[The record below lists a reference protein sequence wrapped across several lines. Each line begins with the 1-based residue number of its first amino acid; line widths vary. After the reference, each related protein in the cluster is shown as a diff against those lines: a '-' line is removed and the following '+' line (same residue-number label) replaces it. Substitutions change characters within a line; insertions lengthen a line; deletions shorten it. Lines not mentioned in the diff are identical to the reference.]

1 MDPAEYCREVEAYLC
16 RKNDGHLIRIVGPVF
31 EQVCCWAEQGVP
43 LSAVFQGID
52 RRFERYYARGPRRRP
67 LRLEFCEADV
77 LDLFDEWRRAVG
89 VPAASTGER
98 AVGSRHASHGAPDQ
112 DDQDD
117 QNDQHEHDEDEADD
131 RAADRWSH
139 RRVGLQSHLDRVIV
153 RLTALCAGQEA
164 LTGFRT
170 ALERVV
176 HELDHER
183 AGARAVRG
191 NARIHLLGRLR
202 TLDETLLDTA
212 RHGAETRLLDALR
225 REAESELTPFRGRM
239 PSAAFERA
247 LERCTDRLLRDRLGL
262 PRVSFDS

>member
-1 MDPAEYCREVEAYLC
+1 MDPAEYCREVEVYLC

-31 EQVCCWAEQGVP
+31 EQVCRWAEQGVP

-112 DDQDD
+112 NEQ
-117 QNDQHEHDEDEADD
+117 DEDEAPL
-131 RAADRWSH
+131 RAAARSAH
-139 RRVGLQSHLDRVIV
+139 RRAGLQSHLDRVVV

-164 LTGFRT
+164 LPGFRT
-170 ALERVV
+170 ALERVM
-176 HELDHER
+176 HELEHER
-183 AGARAVRG
+183 AGARAIRAADLAACAALLILGPERGHRVRHR
-191 NARIHLLGRLR
+191 ARTERS
-202 TLDETLLDTA
+202 A
-212 RHGAETRLLDALR
+212 RAR
-225 REAESELTPFRGRM
+225 S
-239 PSAAFERA
+239 
-247 LERCTDRLLRDRLGL
+247 
-262 PRVSFDS
+262 

>member
-1 MDPAEYCREVEAYLC
+1 MDPAEYCRQVEAYLC

-31 EQVCCWAEQGVP
+31 EQVCCWSEQGVP
-43 LSAVFQGID
+43 LSAVFHGID

-89 VPAASTGER
+89 VPMASIGER
-98 AVGSRHASHGAPDQ
+98 AVGSRTASHGVPDQ
-112 DDQDD
+112 DEQDE
-117 QNDQHEHDEDEADD
+117 QDEDEAER
-131 RAADRWSH
+131 RAADRSSH

-170 ALERVV
+170 VLERVV

-191 NARIHLLGRLR
+191 NARVHLLERLR
-202 TLDETLLDTA
+202 ALDQTLLDTA
-212 RHGAETRLLDALR
+212 RRGAETRLLDALH

>member
-31 EQVCCWAEQGVP
+31 EQVCRWAEQGVP

-67 LRLEFCEADV
+67 LRLEFCEADI

-89 VPAASTGER
+89 VPVASTGER
-98 AVGSRHASHGAPDQ
+98 GVGSRHASHGAPDQ
-112 DDQDD
+112 NEQ
-117 QNDQHEHDEDEADD
+117 DEDEATL
-131 RAADRWSH
+131 RVADRSSH
-139 RRVGLQSHLDRVIV
+139 RRVGLQSHLDRVVV

-164 LTGFRT
+164 LPGFRT
-170 ALERVV
+170 VLERVM

-183 AGARAVRG
+183 AGARAIRG
-191 NARIHLLGRLR
+191 DARVHLLERLR
-202 TLDETLLDTA
+202 ALDEMLLDTA
-212 RHGAETRLLDALR
+212 RRAAETRLLDALR

-247 LERCTDRLLRDRLGL
+247 LESCTDRLLRDRLGL

>member
-112 DDQDD
+112 D
-117 QNDQHEHDEDEADD
+117 EHDERDEDEADD
-131 RAADRWSH
+131 RAADRSSH
-139 RRVGLQSHLDRVIV
+139 RRVGLQPHLDRVIV

-164 LTGFRT
+164 FTGFRR

-191 NARIHLLGRLR
+191 NARIHLLERLR

>member
-1 MDPAEYCREVEAYLC
+1 MDPAEYAREVEAYLC

-31 EQVCCWAEQGVP
+31 EQVCRWAEQGVP

-89 VPAASTGER
+89 VPAASTG
-98 AVGSRHASHGAPDQ
+98 ACAGGSRHVSHGAPDQ
-112 DDQDD
+112 DEQDK
-117 QNDQHEHDEDEADD
+117 DEADL
-131 RAADRWSH
+131 RAADRSSH

-164 LTGFRT
+164 LPGFRT
-170 ALERVV
+170 ALERAM
-176 HELDHER
+176 HALDHER

-191 NARIHLLGRLR
+191 DARVHLLERLR
-202 TLDETLLDTA
+202 ALDETLLDTA
-212 RHGAETRLLDALR
+212 RRGAETRLLDALR

-247 LERCTDRLLRDRLGL
+247 LESCTDRLLRDRLGL

>member
-89 VPAASTGER
+89 VPAASAGER
-98 AVGSRHASHGAPDQ
+98 AIGSRDASHGAPDQ
-112 DDQDD
+112 DDQD
-117 QNDQHEHDEDEADD
+117 EHDDDEDDD
-131 RAADRWSH
+131 RAADRASH

-170 ALERVV
+170 VLERVI

-183 AGARAVRG
+183 AGARAVQG
-191 NARIHLLGRLR
+191 NARIHLLERLR
-202 TLDETLLDTA
+202 TLDETLLDVA
-212 RHGAETRLLDALR
+212 RHGAETRLLDGLR

-247 LERCTDRLLRDRLGL
+247 MERCTDRLLRDRLGL

>member
-31 EQVCCWAEQGVP
+31 EQVCRWAEQGVP

-89 VPAASTGER
+89 VPVASTGER
-98 AVGSRHASHGAPDQ
+98 AVGSRPASHGAPDQ
-112 DDQDD
+112 DEQ
-117 QNDQHEHDEDEADD
+117 DEADL
-131 RAADRWSH
+131 RAADRSSH

-164 LTGFRT
+164 LPGFRT
-170 ALERVV
+170 ALERVM

-191 NARIHLLGRLR
+191 DARLHLLERLR
-202 TLDETLLDTA
+202 ALDETLLDTA
-212 RHGAETRLLDALR
+212 RRGAETRLLEALR
-225 REAESELTPFRGRM
+225 REAESELTPFRERM

-247 LERCTDRLLRDRLGL
+247 LESCTDRLLRDRIGL